1 MCTSSLSTLDNY
13 LALSDSM
20 PEYYSVNSALN
31 FNKNDLDFFVVASNR
46 CALRESKFHTLQRF

>member
-31 FNKNDLDFFVVASNR
+31 FNKNDLDFFLLHQTDV
-46 CALRESKFHTLQRF
+46 L